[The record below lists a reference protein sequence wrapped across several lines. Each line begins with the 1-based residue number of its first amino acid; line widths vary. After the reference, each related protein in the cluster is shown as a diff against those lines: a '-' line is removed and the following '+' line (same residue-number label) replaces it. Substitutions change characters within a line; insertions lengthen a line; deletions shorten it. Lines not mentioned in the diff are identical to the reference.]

1 MPEIR
6 GNFGSF
12 AEAEAYFR
20 QKLNLPTRRWDDLWQ
35 GQHARAFVVAGVTR
49 DAVLADLREAV
60 DAAISQGETLEDFKR
75 RFAGIV
81 QKYGWI
87 GGAGGDSEAGRA
99 WRAAVIYHTNLRTA
113 YQAGRWETLKHFPY
127 LKYKHNTVRF
137 PREQHL
143 AWDGLVLATDDPWWS
158 THYPPN
164 GWGCRCTVYGVS
176 EARLRAEGRR
186 PDSAPAEVSGD
197 PPPEWRYNVGTAA
210 SGDHVGDAQV
220 AKLAN
225 EHWTEIPGK
234 PYSAYQR
241 PDKLPAD
248 AAATM
253 PLPAIR
259 DPGELRATWNALY
272 GRDSTLRDPSGAE
285 IHLSDQVIQ
294 HWIESPKR
302 LDGREKY
309 LPLLRETIEQPF
321 EIWANFARNARGVIG
336 LRRYYVKRIELE
348 EGGKKTALTMIAE
361 VLPGGTWGS
370 FDFFRGNKPQP
381 RSRQGLLVW
390 GRPLE

>member
-186 PDSAPAEVSGD
+186 PDSAPAEVPGD
-197 PPPEWRYNVGTAA
+197 PPPEWRYNVGVAA
-210 SGDHVGDAQV
+210 SGMPPTEAGVPARWVDLTPGDWKSAGRPEELPPRPVEGEPLRGMDSREALVQALAAQWGAPIREYTLRGDDGFQYPV
-220 AKLAN
+220 VVNAAKLAD
-225 EHWTEIPGK
+225 HLPVDRLPFAGYLDDALGDPDEI
-234 PYSAYQR
+234 YVAFV
-241 PDKLPAD
+241 
-248 AAATM
+248 
-253 PLPAIR
+253 R
-259 DPGELRATWNALY
+259 DEVT
-272 GRDSTLRDPSGAE
+272 GR
-285 IHLSDQVIQ
+285 
-294 HWIESPKR
+294 
-302 LDGREKY
+302 
-309 LPLLRETIEQPF
+309 
-321 EIWANFARNARGVIG
+321 IG
-336 LRRYYVKRIELE
+336 LRFRVIRAIRVDGRVMFVALDASKGQLEAVTLYPRESKRAGALRK
-348 EGGKKTALTMIAE
+348 GKLIFARK
-361 VLPGGTWGS
+361 
-370 FDFFRGNKPQP
+370 
-381 RSRQGLLVW
+381 
-390 GRPLE
+390 